1 MMTSITNNIITDLK
15 TRIPSA
21 TTLREYPQTT
31 GDFPYIIVTEGD
43 LSVDVSTMDS
53 GGFHYNNY
61 EITLEIFTDGA
72 GKINQATKIRGQIDD
87 LLGGEYGL
95 ERIYSSAIPNMG
107 DLNVYRYRMTYVGKL
122 DKNKTIF
129 RR

>member
-1 MMTSITNNIITDLK
+1 MMSSITNNIITDLK
-15 TRIPSA
+15 THIPSA
-21 TTLREYPQTT
+21 ITLREYPQTT

-43 LSVDVSTMDS
+43 LSVDSSTMDS

-61 EITLEIFTDGA
+61 DVSLEIFTDGT
-72 GKINQATKIRGQIDD
+72 GKINQSNKIRTEINEI
-87 LLGGEYGL
+87 LGVQYGL
-95 ERIYSSAIPNMG
+95 ERIYSNAIPNMG

>member
-1 MMTSITNNIITDLK
+1 MMSSITNNIITDLK
-15 TRIPSA
+15 THIPSA

-31 GDFPYIIVTEGD
+31 GDFPYIIVTEGN
-43 LSVDVSTMDS
+43 LSVDGSTMDS

-61 EITLEIFTDGA
+61 EISLEIFTDGS
-72 GKINQATKIRGQIDD
+72 GKINQATKIRGQIND

-95 ERIYSSAIPNMG
+95 ERIYSNTIPNMG

>member
-1 MMTSITNNIITDLK
+1 MMSSITNNIITDLK
-15 TRIPSA
+15 THIPSV

-43 LSVDVSTMDS
+43 LSVDGSTMDS

-61 EITLEIFTDGA
+61 EVSLEIFTDGS
-72 GKINQATKIRGQIDD
+72 GKINQATKIRGQINN

-95 ERIYSSAIPNMG
+95 ERIYSNTISNMG
-107 DLNVYRYRMTYVGKL
+107 DLNVYRYRMTFVGKL

>member
-1 MMTSITNNIITDLK
+1 MMSSITNNIITDLK
-15 TRIPSA
+15 THIPSA
-21 TTLREYPQTT
+21 TTLREYPQTNVN
-31 GDFPYIIVTEGD
+31 FPYIIVTEGD
-43 LSVDVSTMDS
+43 LSVDSSTMDS

-61 EITLEIFTDGA
+61 DVSLEIFTDGT
-72 GKINQATKIRGQIDD
+72 GKINQSNKIRAEINEI
-87 LLGGEYGL
+87 LGVQYGL
-95 ERIYSSAIPNMG
+95 ERIYSNTIPNMG

>member
-1 MMTSITNNIITDLK
+1 MMSSITNNIITDLK
-15 TRIPSA
+15 ARIPNA

-31 GDFPYIIVTEGD
+31 GNFPYIIVTEGD

-61 EITLEIFTDGA
+61 EVTLEIFTYGI
-72 GKINQATKIRGQIDD
+72 GKINQATKIRGQIND

-95 ERIYSSAIPNMG
+95 ERIYSNAIPNMG
-107 DLNVYRYRMTYVGKL
+107 DLIYKESPCGL
-122 DKNKTIF
+122 LP
-129 RR
+129 

>member
-31 GDFPYIIVTEGD
+31 GNFPYIIVTEGD

-61 EITLEIFTDGA
+61 EITLEIFTDGT
-72 GKINQATKIRGQIDD
+72 GKINQATKIR
-87 LLGGEYGL
+87 
-95 ERIYSSAIPNMG
+95 
-107 DLNVYRYRMTYVGKL
+107 VK
-122 DKNKTIF
+122 
-129 RR
+129 